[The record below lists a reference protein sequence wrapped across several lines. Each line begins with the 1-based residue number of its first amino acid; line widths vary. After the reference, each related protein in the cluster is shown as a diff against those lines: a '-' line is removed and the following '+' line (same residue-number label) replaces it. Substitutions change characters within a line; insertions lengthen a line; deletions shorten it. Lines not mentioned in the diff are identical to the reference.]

1 MAIPMGSVS
10 FGLFFFCSFFDGFAS
25 SPLGAD
31 VNEKILLTFGSPEAS
46 EPVDQGFLD
55 SELLDH
61 GSLDFRRLFFFP
73 ALDAPSD
80 VSASVLSAEVV

>member
-1 MAIPMGSVS
+1 MTMPAATSES
-10 FGLFFFCSFFDGFAS
+10 FVRFFFCNFLVGLS

-46 EPVDQGFLD
+46 EPLDQGNLD
-55 SELLDH
+55 L
-61 GSLDFRRLFFFP
+61 RRFFFFP
-73 ALDAPSD
+73 GLEAPSD

>member
-1 MAIPMGSVS
+1 MAIPVAFVS
-10 FGLFFFCSFFDGFAS
+10 FGRLFFCSFFEGFAS
-25 SPLGAD
+25 SPLGAE

-46 EPVDQGFLD
+46 EPLDQGILV

-61 GSLDFRRLFFFP
+61 GSLDFRRLFFP

>member
-1 MAIPMGSVS
+1 MAIPIGSVS
-10 FGLFFFCSFFDGFAS
+10 FSLIFFCNFFAGFAS
-25 SPLGAD
+25 SPLGAE

-46 EPVDQGFLD
+46 EP
-55 SELLDH
+55 LDH

-80 VSASVLSAEVV
+80 VSASVLSVEVV